1 MKELLED
8 CLKAARERY
17 SGAQRFAFLIA
28 ALFLAVHLTTVT
40 QYLRREPAV
49 RQASK
54 NAETAKSLNEVT
66 RQIAASTGKLAQE
79 QADQTKAITETFVN
93 ELKKDFSEVDDAINR
108 ALRGLPQE
116 AQDAQPQQQ
125 QVLAARKLVLPE
137 DLAEKVRASGFVL
150 KDVVDPWI
158 EKSVIQPRLDELRDA
173 WRTKVWPKLTAIAAD
188 LNSQVDEALKL
199 SPKDPDLFELKK
211 QLKAFV
217 QSGASINFN
226 PPANHSWWRTQRGK
240 NATGEEFDASSASA
254 LHVDLI
260 DNVAKA
266 MQTAADKANS
276 KADAIM
282 ANAEQAQKALEKSFE
297 EQKKRAAE
305 LAQPIGF
312 LAVDLAMLVETFPLI
327 LGGALGVAFFWIG
340 WRRRELAQAWAAL
353 AKADAEW
360 QHGAEAIG
368 LAHGPRKELIVAF
381 IAALSW
387 VTFASCQ
394 LSVSTVLPLS
404 RAAELGALGV
414 CFLAVGAAW
423 HWYEN
428 GRVDK
433 IIRSTGS

>member
-49 RQASK
+49 RQACK

-387 VTFASCQ
+387 SHSQAANYQFPLCCHCREQPNSAHSGFA
-394 LSVSTVLPLS
+394 
-404 RAAELGALGV
+404 
-414 CFLAVGAAW
+414 F
-423 HWYEN
+423 
-428 GRVDK
+428 
-433 IIRSTGS
+433 

>member
-353 AKADAEW
+353 AKADGEW

>member
-199 SPKDPDLFELKK
+199 SPKDPDLFELEK

>member
-17 SGAQRFAFLIA
+17 SGAQRFAFLIV
-28 ALFLAVHLTTVT
+28 ALFLAIHLTTVT

-66 RQIAASTGKLAQE
+66 RQIAASTGKLAKE
-79 QADQTKAITETFVN
+79 QADQTKAITESFVN

-108 ALRGLPQE
+108 ARRGLPQE
-116 AQDAQPQQQ
+116 DQNAQPQQQ
-125 QVLAARKLVLPE
+125 QVRAAPKLVLPE
-137 DLAEKVRASGFVL
+137 DLAEKVRVAGSVP

-158 EKSVIQPRLDELRDA
+158 EKSVIQPRLDQLRDA
-173 WRTKVWPKLTAIAAD
+173 WRTKVWPKLTAIGAD

-199 SPKDPDLFELKK
+199 SPKDPDLFELERHV
-211 QLKAFV
+211 KAFV

-240 NATGEEFDASSASA
+240 GAAGEEFDASSASA

-266 MQTAADKANS
+266 MQTTADKANS
-276 KADAIM
+276 KADAIL
-282 ANAEQAQKALEKSFE
+282 ANAEQAEKALEKSFE
-297 EQKKRAAE
+297 EQKKRADE

-360 QHGAEAIG
+360 QHGSEAIG
-368 LAHGPRKELIVAF
+368 LAHGPRKEFIVAF

-423 HWYEN
+423 HWREN

-433 IIRSTGS
+433 IIRSTG